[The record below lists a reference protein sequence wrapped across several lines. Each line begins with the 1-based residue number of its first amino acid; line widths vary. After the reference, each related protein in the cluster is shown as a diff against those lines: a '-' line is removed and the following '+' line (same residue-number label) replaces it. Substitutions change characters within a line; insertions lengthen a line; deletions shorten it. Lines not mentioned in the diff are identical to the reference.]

1 MGIYRPNEVLT
12 GDIDFYYAYTLVDIT
27 DTANTNPK
35 GNTNSYRQ
43 AQNLNSL
50 IQALSL
56 RSQLVLSSVSELK
69 NQDLSDYDFGNSFS
83 GVHTVWVFKFAS
95 EKANI
100 WAKEDNP
107 VFFAEQDTNIVPI
120 HLGLDETA
128 LISDYFNSLN
138 SETKNIYF
146 TFSESL

>member
-35 GNTNSYRQ
+35 GNTSSYRQ

-56 RSQLVLSSVSELK
+56 RSQLVLSSVSELTD
-69 NQDLSDYDFGNSFS
+69 QDLSNYSFGNSYS
-83 GVHTVWVFKFAS
+83 GNHTVWIFKFAS
-95 EKANI
+95 EKADI
-100 WAKEDNP
+100 WAKENNP

-120 HLGLDETA
+120 HLGLNETA
-128 LISDYFNSLN
+128 LTSDYFDSVNA
-138 SETKNIYF
+138 ETKNIYF